1 MSIPPTAASPFRQ
14 SAIDR
19 LSSPD
24 QLDMLV
30 KVADAKG
37 WIAAAGI
44 LLVIGFG
51 AIWSVFGSIST
62 EVEAS
67 GILVSH
73 GGRLTSMSSSSA
85 GMVTQLRVHA
95 GDVVSAG
102 QVLAIVSQPEQEQ
115 RLRSAE
121 TILRG
126 LQNNLD
132 VRRGSL
138 ERGMAAYRKNAEVR
152 RTGQRHMI
160 AASEALIERL
170 KDQLSLRKGLAQQ
183 NLEMKEKVE
192 QTRID
197 IARARQEVSESHAR
211 LGEIDFIVMEAEIAR
226 QKELNIL
233 QQAVSEAQQ
242 NVTELAQNLQL
253 SRVVA
258 APSAGRVTEVTT
270 SLGSVVRPGSQIVT
284 FEPAGG
290 GLKASAYVALDS
302 GKKIRR
308 GMAVHLSPLTVRPEE
323 YGMLVGRVSNISS
336 FPLTPQ
342 GMLAA
347 IQDQKLVES
356 FSGAGS
362 PYEAAVELQPAKT
375 PTGYAWTSGSGP
387 NTDLTSGTPVKV
399 FIKVRTD
406 PPILLIL
413 PFLKPLFKGSQ

>member
-1 MSIPPTAASPFRQ
+1 
-14 SAIDR
+14 
-19 LSSPD
+19 
-24 QLDMLV
+24 MLV

-44 LLVIGFG
+44 FLVIGFG
-51 AIWSVFGSIST
+51 AIWSVFGSIPT

-67 GILVSH
+67 GILVSR
-73 GGRLTSMSSSSA
+73 GGRVISMPSPSA

-132 VRRGSL
+132 VRRRSL
-138 ERGMAAYRKNAEVR
+138 EHGMAAYRKNAEVR
-152 RTGQRHMI
+152 RVGQRQMI
-160 AASEALIERL
+160 AASEALLERL
-170 KDQLSLRKGLAQQ
+170 KGQLALRQGLAQQ
-183 NLEMKEKVE
+183 NLETKEKVE

-211 LGEIDFIVMEAEIAR
+211 LGEIDFIVIEADIAR
-226 QKELNIL
+226 QKELNTL
-233 QQAVSEAQQ
+233 LQAVSDAQRKITDASQ
-242 NVTELAQNLQL
+242 ILQL
-253 SRVVA
+253 SRAVTA
-258 APSAGRVTEVTT
+258 LSAGRVTEVTT
-270 SLGSVVRPGSQIVT
+270 SLGSVVRPGSHIANI
-284 FEPAGG
+284 EPAGG
-290 GLKASAYVALDS
+290 GLKAIVYVAIDS
-302 GKKIRR
+302 GKKIHR
-308 GMAVHLSPLTVRPEE
+308 GMAVHLSPVTVRPEE
-323 YGMLVGRVSNISS
+323 YGMLVGRVSDVSS
-336 FPLTPQ
+336 FPTTPQ

-356 FSGAGS
+356 LSDAGS
-362 PYEAAVELQPAKT
+362 PYEAAVELQPVKT
-375 PTGYAWTSGSGP
+375 PTGYAWTYGSGP

-399 FIKVRTD
+399 FITVRTD

-413 PFLKPLFKGSQ
+413 PFLKQLFRASP

>member
-1 MSIPPTAASPFRQ
+1 MLIQPAASPFRQ

-51 AIWSVFGSIST
+51 AIWSVFGSIPT

-67 GILVSH
+67 GVLVSRV
-73 GGRLTSMSSSSA
+73 GRIIPMSSSSV
-85 GMVTQLRVHA
+85 GMVTQLRVHV

-102 QVLAIVSQPEQEQ
+102 QVLAILSQPEQEQ

-121 TILRG
+121 TMLRS

-132 VRRGSL
+132 VRRESL
-138 ERGMAAYRKNAEVR
+138 ERGMEAYRKNAEVR
-152 RTGQRHMI
+152 RAGQLQMI
-160 AASEALIERL
+160 AASEALL
-170 KDQLSLRKGLAQQ
+170 DQLQGQLSLREGLAQQ
-183 NLEMKEKVE
+183 YMEMNEKVE
-192 QTRID
+192 QTRVD
-197 IARARQEVSESHAR
+197 IARARQQVSESHAR
-211 LGEIDFIVMEAEIAR
+211 LGEIDFIVMEADIAR
-226 QKELNIL
+226 QKELNTL
-233 QQAVSEAQQ
+233 QKAVSEAQQ
-242 NVTELAQNLQL
+242 NIIELVQNLQL
-253 SRVVA
+253 SKVVA
-258 APSAGRVTEVTT
+258 APSAGRVTEVAT

-284 FEPAGG
+284 VEPAGG
-290 GLKASAYVALDS
+290 GLKAIVYVAVDS
-302 GKKIRR
+302 VKKMHR
-308 GMAVHLSPLTVRPEE
+308 GMTVHLSPLTVRTEE
-323 YGMLVGRVSNISS
+323 YGMLVGRVSNVSS
-336 FPLTPQ
+336 FPSTPQ

-347 IQDQKLVES
+347 IQDQRLVQS

-362 PYEAAVELQPAKT
+362 PYELAVELQPAKT

-387 NTDLTSGTPVKV
+387 DTNLTSDTPVKV
-399 FIKVRTD
+399 FITVRTD

-413 PFLKPLFKGSQ
+413 PFLKPLFRASQ